1 MSSSILVKM
10 LKSIIE
16 KFVKEPGL
24 LKKHLNF
31 KTLQQNLYPFQ
42 IRPDLAKDRTGNF
55 SAFKTDVIASTQD
68 QLVLTSIM
76 LSPIQIYNNLSQ
88 LLEKERQRE
97 YGLV

>member
-68 QLVLTSIM
+68 QLCAISKWKLVLTSIM
-76 LSPIQIYNNLSQ
+76 LSPI
-88 LLEKERQRE
+88 
-97 YGLV
+97 